1 MLENFISKKIKT
13 TDALINTKIGGTGP
27 PILLMHG
34 YPQTHL
40 MWHKIAPQLSKKF
53 TVIVTD
59 LRGYG
64 DSSKPETNNN
74 HIVYSKKRMALDQ
87 VEVMKALGFEKF
99 YAVGHDRGARVLHRM
114 MIDNQNSVKKAVFMD
129 IVPTLTM
136 YNTADKNF
144 AYNYYHWFFLTQP
157 YDFPER
163 LIGGNPEYYLR
174 KKIKAWG
181 KNKDFIPKEVF
192 NEYLRC
198 FSNKETIHASCEDY
212 RASFTID
219 LEHDKN
225 DYGKKIKNPIY
236 VMWGEYGF
244 VGNNYQVIDV
254 WKEYATNVKGRG
266 LPCGHYIPEESPDET
281 LKFLLEFLNEDK

>member
-1 MLENFISKKIKT
+1 MLKNFISKKIKT

-64 DSSKPETNNN
+64 DSSKPKTDNS

-163 LIGGNPEYYLR
+163 LIGSDPEYYLR

-225 DYGKKIKNPIY
+225 DYGNKIKNPIY

-244 VGNNYQVIDV
+244 VGNNYKVIDV
-254 WKEYATNVKGRG
+254 WKEYATNVKGKG
-266 LPCGHYIPEESPDET
+266 LPCGHYIPEESPGET
-281 LKFLLEFLNEDK
+281 LKFLLEFLNEEK

>member
-13 TDALINTKIGGTGP
+13 TGALINTKIGGTGP

-64 DSSKPETNNN
+64 DSSKLETDNS

-114 MIDNQNSVKKAVFMD
+114 MIDNQDSVKKAVFMD
-129 IVPTLTM
+129 TFI
-136 YNTADKNF
+136 F
-144 AYNYYHWFFLTQP
+144 FSFFL
-157 YDFPER
+157 
-163 LIGGNPEYYLR
+163 
-174 KKIKAWG
+174 
-181 KNKDFIPKEVF
+181 IPK
-192 NEYLRC
+192 C
-198 FSNKETIHASCEDY
+198 
-212 RASFTID
+212 
-219 LEHDKN
+219 
-225 DYGKKIKNPIY
+225 
-236 VMWGEYGF
+236 
-244 VGNNYQVIDV
+244 
-254 WKEYATNVKGRG
+254 ATGS
-266 LPCGHYIPEESPDET
+266 I
-281 LKFLLEFLNEDK
+281 

>member
-1 MLENFISKKIKT
+1 MLKNFISKKIKT

-64 DSSKPETNNN
+64 DSSKPKTDNS

-163 LIGGNPEYYLR
+163 LIGSDPEYYLR

-198 FSNKETIHASCEDY
+198 FSKKETIHASCEDY

-244 VGNNYQVIDV
+244 VGNNYKVIDV
-254 WKEYATNVKGRG
+254 WKEYATNVKGKG
-266 LPCGHYIPEESPDET
+266 LPCGHYIPEESPGET

>member
-1 MLENFISKKIKT
+1 MLKNFISKKIKT
-13 TDALINTKIGGTGP
+13 TDALINTKIGGNGP

-64 DSSKPETNNN
+64 DSSKPETDNS

-174 KKIKAWG
+174 RKIKAWG
-181 KNKDFIPKEVF
+181 KNKD
-192 NEYLRC
+192 Y
-198 FSNKETIHASCEDY
+198 
-212 RASFTID
+212 
-219 LEHDKN
+219 
-225 DYGKKIKNPIY
+225 KK
-236 VMWGEYGF
+236 
-244 VGNNYQVIDV
+244 
-254 WKEYATNVKGRG
+254 
-266 LPCGHYIPEESPDET
+266 YI
-281 LKFLLEFLNEDK
+281 

>member
-1 MLENFISKKIKT
+1 MLKNFISKKIKT

-40 MWHKIAPQLSKKF
+40 MWHQIAPKLSKEF

-64 DSSKPETNNN
+64 DSSKPETDNS

-87 VEVMKALGFEKF
+87 VEVMKALGFKKF

-157 YDFPER
+157 YDFPEQ

-225 DYGKKIKNPIY
+225 DYGNKIKNPIY
-236 VMWGEYGF
+236 VMWGEYGLSL
-244 VGNNYQVIDV
+244 I
-254 WKEYATNVKGRG
+254 
-266 LPCGHYIPEESPDET
+266 HI
-281 LKFLLEFLNEDK
+281 

>member
-1 MLENFISKKIKT
+1 MLKNFISKKIKT

-64 DSSKPETNNN
+64 DSSKPKTDNS

-163 LIGGNPEYYLR
+163 LIGSDPEYYLR

-198 FSNKETIHASCEDY
+198 FSKKETIHASCEDY

-225 DYGKKIKNPIY
+225 DYGNKIKNPIY

-244 VGNNYQVIDV
+244 VGNNYNVIDV
-254 WKEYATNVKGRG
+254 WKEYATDVKGRG

-281 LKFLLEFLNEDK
+281 LEFLLEFLNEDK

>member
-13 TDALINTKIGGTGP
+13 TDALINTKIAGTGP

-64 DSSKPETNNN
+64 DSSKPETDNS

-198 FSNKETIHASCEDY
+198 FSK
-212 RASFTID
+212 RRQFMQVV
-219 LEHDKN
+219 
-225 DYGKKIKNPIY
+225 KIT
-236 VMWGEYGF
+236 E
-244 VGNNYQVIDV
+244 
-254 WKEYATNVKGRG
+254 
-266 LPCGHYIPEESPDET
+266 
-281 LKFLLEFLNEDK
+281 LLLR

>member
-64 DSSKPETNNN
+64 DSSKPKTDNS

-198 FSNKETIHASCEDY
+198 FSKKETIHASCEDY

-254 WKEYATNVKGRG
+254 WKEYATNVKGKA
-266 LPCGHYIPEESPDET
+266 LPCGHYIPEESPGET
-281 LKFLLEFLNEDK
+281 LKFLLEFFK

>member
-1 MLENFISKKIKT
+1 
-13 TDALINTKIGGTGP
+13 
-27 PILLMHG
+27 
-34 YPQTHL
+34 

-64 DSSKPETNNN
+64 DSSKPETDNS

-114 MIDNQNSVKKAVFMD
+114 MIDNQVSVKKAVFMD

-157 YDFPER
+157 YDFPEQ

-174 KKIKAWG
+174 RKIKAWG

-212 RASFTID
+212 RAGSTID
-219 LEHDKN
+219 LIHHKLCLL
-225 DYGKKIKNPIY
+225 Y
-236 VMWGEYGF
+236 
-244 VGNNYQVIDV
+244 
-254 WKEYATNVKGRG
+254 T
-266 LPCGHYIPEESPDET
+266 SPSPRD
-281 LKFLLEFLNEDK
+281 

>member
-1 MLENFISKKIKT
+1 MLKNFISKKIKT

-64 DSSKPETNNN
+64 DSSKPKTDNS

-198 FSNKETIHASCEDY
+198 FSKKETIHASCEDY

-225 DYGKKIKNPIY
+225 DYGNKIKNPIY

-266 LPCGHYIPEESPDET
+266 LPCGHYIPEESPFET
-281 LKFLLEFLNEDK
+281 IKFLLEFLNEDK

>member
-1 MLENFISKKIKT
+1 MLKNFISKKIKT
-13 TDALINTKIGGTGP
+13 TDALINTKVGGTGP

-64 DSSKPETNNN
+64 DSSKPETDKS

-87 VEVMKALGFEKF
+87 LEVMKSLGFEKF
-99 YAVGHDRGARVLHRM
+99 NAVGHDRGARVLHRM
-114 MIDNQNSVKKAVFMD
+114 MIDNQVSVKKAVFMD

-157 YDFPER
+157 YDFPEQ

-198 FSNKETIHASCEDY
+198 FSKKETIHASCEDY

-225 DYGKKIKNPIY
+225 DYGNKIKNPIY

-244 VGNNYQVIDV
+244 VGNNYKVIDV
-254 WKEYATNVKGRG
+254 WKEYATNVKGKG
-266 LPCGHYIPEESPDET
+266 LPCGHYIPEESPGET
-281 LKFLLEFLNEDK
+281 LKFLLEFLNEEK